1 MLLAFLA
8 CSASFDDAPPAV
20 GVTTHDY
27 GTAIVS
33 AEDCATTDAV
43 YIDGVELEGG
53 ASCNEP
59 FKGEGFASEASS
71 VLEIGDFVHELGP
84 VFVPVSA
91 AVTVQQGTTVEIE
104 LLDAPEHV
112 VYGFEPVGAVD
123 PASIVQ
129 DGSFVTFEITESF
142 DGQPLDLITL
152 RQQSV
157 DGVQLNSFY
166 ETQLRL

>member
-1 MLLAFLA
+1 MLLTFLA
-8 CSASFDDAPPAV
+8 CSASFEGAPVAV

-27 GTAIVS
+27 GTALVS
-33 AEDCATTDAV
+33 AEDCASTDAV
-43 YIDGVELEGG
+43 FIDGIELDGG

-59 FKGEGFASEASS
+59 FTGEGFASEASS

-84 VFVPVSA
+84 VFVPVGA
-91 AVTVQQGTTVEIE
+91 TVTAQQGTTFEIE

-129 DGSFVTFEITESF
+129 DGTFVTFEVTERY
-142 DGQPLDLITL
+142 DGTPLDLITL
-152 RQQSV
+152 RQQNV
-157 DGVQLNSFY
+157 DGVELNSFFT
-166 ETQLRL
+166 TQVRF